1 LNQNP
6 FDYIP
11 THKAE
16 VLTNY
21 KPKAKE
27 TKHAFWRRVHLVPFE
42 VTISDDE
49 KIRDYRERHLVP
61 ELPGILNWM
70 LKGFV
75 E

>member
-1 LNQNP
+1 M
-6 FDYIP
+6 
-11 THKAE
+11 
-16 VLTNY
+16 
-21 KPKAKE
+21 
-27 TKHAFWRRVHLVPFE
+27 HLVPFE